1 MTSALRLRLKENF
14 HQFTIFRFHK
24 EKEMV
29 TFRKSLLLLAIVA
42 MMAAAGSAQVG
53 TTPPLTC
60 TANAGVPPIV
70 RAEGLAELVG
80 DVVLQCTGGIPT
92 LLEQPVPRVN
102 FRVFLN
108 TTVTS
113 KLLNGNWNEALL
125 MVDEPQYDNPATPQD
140 EGNGQRIC
148 TQIGGCT
155 APLGIGKEPGVNYKY
170 TDYNVWQG
178 VRVTNNVGDPNSG
191 NTVEWLGVPIDPPGT
206 QAVRIIRITNIR
218 ANAAERGIG
227 SGLIPTQLTMFIS
240 ATGSTGFPITN
251 PTVQVGFI
259 QAGLEFDASGNTNF
273 LQCEYPDG
281 SQWVRFSER
290 FATAFKRRNIATA
303 PEAPTAIAN
312 QNIPGAIYNTETGF
326 YNSGFAST
334 NGANIAGLATQG
346 TQLRATFKNIPDG
359 VSIRVSNRNTSG
371 ADQATIATSGTPL
384 PWSSATG
391 WTTLSQSGN
400 QATAVWEIIGDN
412 SASNDYVQFGVEVN
426 YTPNQGAGLPSLDQA
441 TVAGGYAPAVG
452 PTGASSSA
460 PVPRFVDTGEDQ
472 PYFEIIS
479 CATNLLWPYVTNQA
493 GFDTGMVI
501 SNTSMDPFGT
511 VGQTGA
517 CTINY
522 YGNSDGDAPPASQT
536 TPDIGPGG
544 YAIWSL
550 YNGGGVKNY
559 GEALG
564 GMDIAATQGFEGYV
578 IAQCAFQYAHG
589 YAFVSDLGASKVAQ
603 GYVALILDEDMF
615 GFHGNS
621 SRTGSKSETLNQ

>member
-1 MTSALRLRLKENF
+1 
-14 HQFTIFRFHK
+14 
-24 EKEMV
+24 MV

-92 LLEQPVPRVN
+92 LLDQPVPRVN
-102 FRVFLN
+102 FRIFLN

-113 KLLNGNWNEALL
+113 KLLSGAWNEALL
-125 MVDEPQYDNPATPQD
+125 MIDEPQNDNPATPQD

-148 TQIGGCT
+148 TSIGGCT

-170 TDYNVWQG
+170 AQFNVWQG
-178 VRVTNNVGDPNSG
+178 TRVINNVGDPNAG

-206 QAVRIIRITNIR
+206 QSVRIIRITNVR

-259 QAGLEFDASGNTNF
+259 QAGLDFSASGSVDF

-281 SQWVRFSER
+281 NQYVTFSER
-290 FATAFKRRNIATA
+290 FATAFKRRNVATEPDA
-303 PEAPTAIAN
+303 PGALAN

-346 TQLRATFKNIPDG
+346 TQLMATFKNIPDG
-359 VSIRVSNRNTSG
+359 VSLSVSQRSTGTN
-371 ADQATIATSGTPL
+371 QATLVSGGAPL

-391 WTTLSQSGN
+391 MSSLSISGN
-400 QATAVWEIIGDN
+400 QASAVWEVLGDN
-412 SASNDYVQFGVEVN
+412 SVSNDYVQFMVQVN
-426 YTPNQGAGLPSLDQA
+426 YTPNQGAGLPSLDEA
-441 TVAGGYAPAVG
+441 TVAGSYAPISSI
-452 PTGASSSA
+452 TGASSSA
-460 PVPRFVDTGEDQ
+460 PVPRFVDTGEDD
-472 PYFEIIS
+472 PFFEIIS

-522 YGNSDGDAPPASQT
+522 YGNSEGDAPPPSQT

-578 IAQCAFQYAHG
+578 IAQCEFQYAHG

-603 GYVALILDEDMF
+603 GYVALILDASMF
-615 GFHGNS
+615 DSCKECGSG
-621 SRTGSKSETLNQ
+621 SRTGSKSERLDQ

>member
-1 MTSALRLRLKENF
+1 LKENF

-42 MMAAAGSAQVG
+42 MMAVAGSAQVG

-92 LLEQPVPRVN
+92 LLGLDVPRVN
-102 FRVFLN
+102 FRIFLN

-113 KLLNGNWNEALL
+113 KLLSGAWNEALL
-125 MVDEPQYDNPATPQD
+125 MIDEPQNDNPATPQD

-148 TQIGGCT
+148 TSIGGCT
-155 APLGIGKEPGVNYKY
+155 APIGIGKEPGINYKY
-170 TDYNVWQG
+170 AAFNVWQG
-178 VRVTNNVGDPNSG
+178 TRVINNVGDPNGG

-206 QAVRIIRITNIR
+206 QSVRIIRITNVR

-259 QAGLEFDASGNTNF
+259 QAGLEFSASGNVNF
-273 LQCEYPDG
+273 LQCESPNQEQ
-281 SQWVRFSER
+281 SVTFSER
-290 FATAFKRRNIATA
+290 FATAFKRRNTATA
-303 PEAPTAIAN
+303 LEAPTALAN

-326 YNSGFAST
+326 YNSSFNAT

-346 TQLRATFKNIPDG
+346 TQLMATFKNIPDG
-359 VSIRVSNRNTSG
+359 VTLSVTNRNTGGANYATLANGAPMSWSAASG
-371 ADQATIATSGTPL
+371 
-384 PWSSATG
+384 WSE
-391 WTTLSQSGN
+391 LSISGN
-400 QATAVWEIIGDN
+400 QASAVWEIIGDN
-412 SASNDYVQFGVEVN
+412 PVSNDWVRFGVAVD

-441 TVAGGYAPAVG
+441 TVAGSYAPISSI
-452 PTGASSSA
+452 TGASSVA

-511 VGQTGA
+511 VGQTGG

-615 GFHGNS
+615 EDDCFDCKMIGPG
-621 SRTGSKSETLNQ
+621 SRTGSKSERLDQ

>member
-1 MTSALRLRLKENF
+1 
-14 HQFTIFRFHK
+14 
-24 EKEMV
+24 MV

-92 LLEQPVPRVN
+92 LLDQPVPRVN

-113 KLLNGNWNEALL
+113 KLLSGSWNEALL
-125 MVDEPQYDNPATPQD
+125 MIDEPQYDNPATPQD

-148 TQIGGCT
+148 TQVGGCT
-155 APLGIGKEPGVNYKY
+155 APLGIGKEPGINYKY
-170 TDYNVWQG
+170 ADYNVWQG
-178 VRVTNNVGDPNSG
+178 MRVTNNVGDPNSG
-191 NTVEWLGVPIDPPGT
+191 NTVEWLGVPVDPPGT

-259 QAGLEFDASGNTNF
+259 QAGLDFSASGNVNY
-273 LQCEYPDG
+273 LQCEYPD
-281 SQWVRFSER
+281 SNQWVRFTER

-303 PEAPTAIAN
+303 LESPTALAD

-326 YNSGFAST
+326 YNSAFSGNNT
-334 NGANIAGLATQG
+334 QLAGLATQG
-346 TQLRATFKNIPDG
+346 TQLLATFKNIPDG
-359 VSIRVSNRNTSG
+359 VTISVSNRNTG
-371 ADQATIATSGTPL
+371 GGDYATLATSGSPL

-391 WTTLSQSGN
+391 WTQLSQSGN
-400 QATAVWEIIGDN
+400 QASAVWEIIGDN
-412 SASNDYVQFGVEVN
+412 SVSNDYVEFGVQVN

-441 TVAGGYAPAVG
+441 TVAGSYAPLSTV
-452 PTGASSSA
+452 TGASSSA
-460 PVPRFVDTGEDQ
+460 PVPRFVDTAEDQ

-536 TPDIGPGG
+536 TPEIGPGG

-621 SRTGSKSETLNQ
+621 SRTGSKSEPLNQ